1 MINHIHNSTLLF
13 AACLLYVAVTSGL
26 ATTLMQ

>member
-1 MINHIHNSTLLF
+1 MTIEIRNISLLF
-13 AACLLYVAVTSGL
+13 AACLLYVAVTSSL